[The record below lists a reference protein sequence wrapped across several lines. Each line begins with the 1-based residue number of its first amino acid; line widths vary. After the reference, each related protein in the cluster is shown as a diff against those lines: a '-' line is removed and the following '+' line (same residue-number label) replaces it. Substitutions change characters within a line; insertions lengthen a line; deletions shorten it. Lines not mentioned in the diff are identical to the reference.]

1 MENSFKLKVEK
12 ARECWGGLDLL
23 SRKKMFDS
31 MFGDDGYPFQ
41 VLYEDWEDLIRGY
54 DKRKKWF
61 KSFVENLNSF

>member
-1 MENSFKLKVEK
+1 MGESFKLKVEQ
-12 ARECWGGLDLL
+12 ARECWDGLDLL
-23 SRKKMFDS
+23 SRKKMFDN